1 MAMPPAYPEQPLENR
16 GAGYPQHM
24 DGEHSF
30 AAIEE
35 TFKRAVAALDGAEV
49 PFLLGGTLACW
60 ARGGPEAR
68 NDLDFVLKEEDAEHA
83 LAALVDAGMRPE
95 HPAEDWLVKAWD
107 GDVLVDLIHHPIG
120 LEVTDEVIARGTIH
134 DVAAMRVRVMALE
147 DVFTSKLLALSE
159 HALDLESALGIA
171 RALREQI
178 DWSEV
183 RSRTSS
189 SPYARAFLYLVEEL
203 GIVAAEPSTA
213 AHPPPP
219 RVRVVN

>member
-1 MAMPPAYPEQPLENR
+1 
-16 GAGYPQHM
+16 M

-35 TFKRAVAALDGAEV
+35 TFKRAVAALDRAGV

-68 NDLDFVLKEEDAEHA
+68 NDLDFVLKEEDAEPA
-83 LAALVDAGMRPE
+83 LAALVDAGMRSG
-95 HPAEDWLVKAWD
+95 HPPEDWLVKAWD
-107 GDVLVDLIHHPIG
+107 GEVLVDLIHHPIG
-120 LEVTDEVIARGTIH
+120 LEVTNEVIARGTIH

-147 DVFTSKLLALSE
+147 DVLTSKLLALGE
-159 HALDLESALGIA
+159 HSLDLESALGIA

-183 RSRTSS
+183 RARTSS
-189 SPYARAFLYLVEEL
+189 SPYARAFLKLLSEL
-203 GIVAAEPSTA
+203 GIVAQEASA
-213 AHPPPP
+213 ASHPPP
-219 RVRVVN
+219 RVRVVS